1 MTDVSM
7 AFMMVYL
14 TVVFQV
20 PIRVMDNI
28 SMVITMGYMPVYI
41 TVVNLGLNVHY

>member
-1 MTDVSM
+1 M

-14 TVVFQV
+14 MVVFQV
-20 PIRVMDNI
+20 PIRIKDNI
-28 SMVITMGYMPVYI
+28 SMVNMMGYMLVYI

>member
-1 MTDVSM
+1 MTDVLK

-14 TVVFQV
+14 TVLFQV

-28 SMVITMGYMPVYI
+28 SMVNMMGYMLVYI
-41 TVVNLGLNVHY
+41 MVVNLGLNV